1 MLKTGPPSR
10 MANYFVPPQIH
21 DTQHTQHVEQQNSR
35 QRSPQQDIVND
46 SNSQNHTIATPPDVI
61 ANAARV
67 ADADMHG
74 FGFHQGISL
83 GDTNDA
89 QSQPQ
94 SINQDHMQ
102 LQPHASEINN
112 EEAHGL
118 PAPQDSM
125 QYQYPPPPPHVFYN
139 NGSFPTDQ
147 NLQPQFNN
155 VPVNM
160 NLQQQFY
167 GDQPVNP
174 HPTQSAPTQVLYER
188 ARQAATAKASPS
200 SRRAGHPSQRRPWSN
215 EEENALMAGLDRVKG
230 PHWSQIL
237 AMFGPGGT
245 INETLKDR
253 NQVQLKDK
261 ARNLKL
267 FFLKSGIEVPYYLQ
281 FVTGELKTRAPGQA
295 ARNEAKEREND
306 SEERAH
312 VEGVFALA
320 YGPDSIQD
328 SENGVSLHASAGPSN
343 HSSAQFGNENQEVTK
358 REAQAPTTNQN
369 EISVQ
374 LANAAQELSQPPHAP
389 EANMI
394 NYNPENPVT
403 PNFQAMVDLAVAEAA
418 RVSSGGG

>member
-1 MLKTGPPSR
+1 
-10 MANYFVPPQIH
+10 MAKSAHVSDA
-21 DTQHTQHVEQQNSR
+21 DTQ
-35 QRSPQQDIVND
+35 
-46 SNSQNHTIATPPDVI
+46 
-61 ANAARV
+61 
-67 ADADMHG
+67 G

-83 GDTNDA
+83 GNSNEA

-102 LQPHASEINN
+102 LHTHTSEINN
-112 EEAHGL
+112 EVPHGL
-118 PAPQDSM
+118 PASQDSM

-155 VPVNM
+155 APVNM

-320 YGPDSIQD
+320 YGPDSTQD
-328 SENGVSLHASAGPSN
+328 SENGVSFHASAGPSN
-343 HSSAQFGNENQEVTK
+343 HSSAPFSNENQEISK
-358 REAQAPTTNQN
+358 REVQVTTTNQN
-369 EISVQ
+369 DISVQ
-374 LANAAQELSQPPHAP
+374 LANAAQELSQPSHAP
-389 EANMI
+389 ETNAVNC
-394 NYNPENPVT
+394 NPENPVT

>member
-1 MLKTGPPSR
+1 M
-10 MANYFVPPQIH
+10 
-21 DTQHTQHVEQQNSR
+21 
-35 QRSPQQDIVND
+35 
-46 SNSQNHTIATPPDVI
+46 I
-61 ANAARV
+61 ANAAPV
-67 ADADMHG
+67 ADADMQG

-83 GDTNDA
+83 GNTNDA

-94 SINQDHMQ
+94 SINQSHVQ
-102 LQPHASEINN
+102 LDTNASEING
-112 EEAHGL
+112 EVPHGL
-118 PAPQDSM
+118 AAPQDTM

-139 NGSFPTDQ
+139 NGSFPTDH
-147 NLQPQFNN
+147 NLHSQFNN

-167 GDQPVNP
+167 GDQTVNP

-200 SRRAGHPSQRRPWSN
+200 SRRAGHPSQRRPWSH

-295 ARNEAKEREND
+295 ARNEAKEREID

-320 YGPDSIQD
+320 YGHDSIQD
-328 SENGVSLHASAGPSN
+328 SENGLSLHASAGSAN
-343 HSSAQFGNENQEVTK
+343 HSSAHFGHENQEITK
-358 REAQAPTTNQN
+358 REAQAPATNQN
-369 EISVQ
+369 DISMQ
-374 LANAAQELSQPPHAP
+374 LANAAQQLSQAPHGP
-389 EANMI
+389 ETNMI
-394 NYNPENPVT
+394 SFNPENPVT

>member
-1 MLKTGPPSR
+1 
-10 MANYFVPPQIH
+10 
-21 DTQHTQHVEQQNSR
+21 
-35 QRSPQQDIVND
+35 
-46 SNSQNHTIATPPDVI
+46 
-61 ANAARV
+61 
-67 ADADMHG
+67 
-74 FGFHQGISL
+74 
-83 GDTNDA
+83 
-89 QSQPQ
+89 
-94 SINQDHMQ
+94 MQ
-102 LQPHASEINN
+102 LDTHPGEIDN
-112 EEAHGL
+112 EVTRGL
-118 PAPQDSM
+118 PQTVPNT
-125 QYQYPPPPPHVFYN
+125 QYQYPPPPPHIFYN

-147 NLQPQFNN
+147 SPQPQFGT

-160 NLQQQFY
+160 NVQQQFY

-188 ARQAATAKASPS
+188 ARQAATAKASPTN
-200 SRRAGHPSQRRPWSN
+200 RRTGHPSQRRPWSH

-295 ARNEAKEREND
+295 AKNEAKEREID

-320 YGPDSIQD
+320 YGPDSAQD
-328 SENGVSLHASAGPSN
+328 SDN
-343 HSSAQFGNENQEVTK
+343 
-358 REAQAPTTNQN
+358 
-369 EISVQ
+369 
-374 LANAAQELSQPPHAP
+374 NAAFNGNAGNPGHGAAQSNSGNQGMAMGDAEAEHTRRNEFPLHLTNVPHGLPQVSYAP
-389 EANMI
+389 EANMVD
-394 NYNPENPVT
+394 YSAENPVT
-403 PNFQAMVDLAVAEAA
+403 SNFQAMVDLAVAEAKGV
-418 RVSSGGG
+418 RSGGG

>member
-1 MLKTGPPSR
+1 MHKNGPPGR
-10 MANYFVPPQIH
+10 TPNYFVPPKVQ
-21 DTQHTQHVEQQNSR
+21 DMELNQHSEQQSLDQQFR
-35 QRSPQQDIVND
+35 PESSDGHAPQNTFITASND
-46 SNSQNHTIATPPDVI
+46 GTAEVAPATIAGTE
-61 ANAARV
+61 
-67 ADADMHG
+67 G
-74 FGFHQGISL
+74 FGYHQGISID
-83 GDTNDA
+83 GTDNSDI
-89 QSQPQ
+89 QSQGISQSDTQVMAEQDPATKDLPQ
-94 SINQDHMQ
+94 ES
-102 LQPHASEINN
+102 
-112 EEAHGL
+112 
-118 PAPQDSM
+118 PAPLQGTQH
-125 QYQYPPPPPHVFYN
+125 QYDQPTPHIFHN
-139 NGSFPTDQ
+139 HNPFATET
-147 NLQPQFNN
+147 NMQPQFSTA
-155 VPVNM
+155 PVNM
-160 NLQQQFY
+160 NMQEQFY

-200 SRRAGHPSQRRPWSN
+200 NRRSGHPSQRRPWSH

-295 ARNEAKEREND
+295 AKNEAKEREND

-320 YGPDSIQD
+320 YGPDSIQGVEHGTSKPYMGASGHTASQINSD
-328 SENGVSLHASAGPSN
+328 TRDISMDDAGYPVVAENDLSM
-343 HSSAQFGNENQEVTK
+343 Q
-358 REAQAPTTNQN
+358 
-369 EISVQ
+369 II
-374 LANAAQELSQPPHAP
+374 NAARGSTQPGHAP
-389 EANMI
+389 EANMMPYS
-394 NYNPENPVT
+394 NDNPVT

-418 RVSSGGG
+418 RVNSGGG